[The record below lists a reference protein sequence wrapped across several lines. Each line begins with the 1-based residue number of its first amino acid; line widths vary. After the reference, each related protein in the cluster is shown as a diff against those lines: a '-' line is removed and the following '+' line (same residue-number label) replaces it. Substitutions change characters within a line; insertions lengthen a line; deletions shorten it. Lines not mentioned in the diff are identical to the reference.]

1 MQAFASGTFSPAP
14 PQLIVLQAMKVA
26 RGPVVRHQ
34 QSVYAMKKSEQKR
47 IVEEL
52 AKQANADKLQQFT
65 PKAPN
70 RKRKVNSQIDRNL
83 RKSERMQRVNSLVRK
98 FQASAQIVADQQQE
112 EQRLPPL
119 GKSDGPRGAVVE
131 YERFHIPKYVPKLD
145 SFEEVSSSNTVKP
158 SQMLSSRN
166 FDKTPSDSDDSDSD
180 TSMSSEEDARQ
191 MLGEVAEAELQ
202 HINRTSITG
211 AVLPPK
217 EETSSRPEYLS
228 IPEKYS
234 MMERLVNKEVSDQVI
249 TQLTLRMGGDAINVV
264 VYWLAR
270 EESLRINAFCFA
282 G

>member
-1 MQAFASGTFSPAP
+1 M
-14 PQLIVLQAMKVA
+14 
-26 RGPVVRHQ
+26 
-34 QSVYAMKKSEQKR
+34 
-47 IVEEL
+47 VEEL
-52 AKQANADKLQQFT
+52 TKQSNADKPSHLT

-98 FQASAQIVADQQQE
+98 FQASAQIVSDQQQE

-119 GKSDGPRGAVVE
+119 GKPDGPRGAVVE

-158 SQMLSSRN
+158 SQMLSSTN
-166 FDKTPSDSDDSDSD
+166 HDKTSSDGDDSDSD
-180 TSMSSEEDARQ
+180 SSMSSEGGLRH
-191 MLGEVAEAELQ
+191 MLGEVADAGLQ
-202 HINRTSITG
+202 HITGTSVTG
-211 AVLPPK
+211 AALPP
-217 EETSSRPEYLS
+217 EEEAKDDPEAPFL
-228 IPEKYS
+228 PEKYS

-270 EESLRINAFCFA
+270 EESLRINAYCFA
-282 G
+282 V